1 MKKIRNEAFSMQ
13 KIIQAAFPSVD
24 AAEYAA
30 SYLQQHIPHV
40 AQISVTPRNPNS
52 IAIGSIP
59 QTYFSIYTTA
69 AVSAHNITGRIER
82 QLNEEEILEPE
93 RNQTADLRISCSAE
107 AYPTAH
113 SILTALGGSQMQN
126 WDA

>member
-1 MKKIRNEAFSMQ
+1 MQ

-40 AQISVTPRNPNS
+40 AQVSVTPRNPNS
-52 IAIGSIP
+52 IAIGRIP

-113 SILTALGGSQMQN
+113 SILTALGSSQMQN

>member
-1 MKKIRNEAFSMQ
+1 MQ

-40 AQISVTPRNPNS
+40 AQVSVTPRNPNS

-59 QTYFSIYTTA
+59 QTYFSIYTTNTYLSHTLA
-69 AVSAHNITGRIER
+69 SF
-82 QLNEEEILEPE
+82 
-93 RNQTADLRISCSAE
+93 SC
-107 AYPTAH
+107 
-113 SILTALGGSQMQN
+113 GFV
-126 WDA
+126 

>member
-1 MKKIRNEAFSMQ
+1 MMN
-13 KIIQAAFPSVD
+13 
-24 AAEYAA
+24 Y
-30 SYLQQHIPHV
+30 
-40 AQISVTPRNPNS
+40 
-52 IAIGSIP
+52 
-59 QTYFSIYTTA
+59 
-69 AVSAHNITGRIER
+69 

>member
-1 MKKIRNEAFSMQ
+1 MQ

-93 RNQTADLRISCSAE
+93 RNQTADLRISLFRRSLSNCSQYLDGIGRQPNAE
-107 AYPTAH
+107 LGC
-113 SILTALGGSQMQN
+113 LTK
-126 WDA
+126 

>member
-1 MKKIRNEAFSMQ
+1 MQ

-24 AAEYAA
+24 DAEYAA
-30 SYLQQHIPHV
+30 AYLQQHISHL
-40 AQISVTPRNPNS
+40 AQVSIRPRNPDSVALGNV
-52 IAIGSIP
+52 P

-82 QLNEEEILEPE
+82 QRNQEEILEPE
-93 RNQTADLRISCSAE
+93 RNQTADLRISCSPDA
-107 AYPTAH
+107 AATAH
-113 SILTALGGSQMQN
+113 SILTALGGSQIQS

>member
-1 MKKIRNEAFSMQ
+1 MKILLVTRGSQGDVLPYLA
-13 KIIQAAFPSVD
+13 I
-24 AAEYAA
+24 AAE
-30 SYLQQHIPHV
+30 LERRGHEVTINLPHV

-113 SILTALGGSQMQN
+113 SILIALGGSQLQN
-126 WDA
+126 WAA

>member
-1 MKKIRNEAFSMQ
+1 MQ

-59 QTYFSIYTTA
+59 QTYFSA

-113 SILTALGGSQMQN
+113 SILIALGGSQMQN